1 MANRKI
7 VSRMFPPEM
16 IDLGLY
22 DELMPEEIFQQHCR
36 IILGGS
42 RRVEDV
48 ACSLREIYQKRGWRH
63 GYKSFDH
70 FVREK
75 LGYSPRYAY
84 LLISGLSVKD
94 TLIKAFENEG
104 RPEMAETIG
113 QMPDRKAAVLAALAD
128 DTIPGEEPRIKQFAE
143 TVGVER
149 IAKMRRGELEEEVR
163 AYRDHAANANEHQRP
178 ASKPTMNIEE
188 QQAEYLLDRAR
199 TLVNQAEQKLQ
210 ELARQ
215 RREPFFPSLRNSATK
230 LMDEVMKL
238 DILLNA

>member
-1 MANRKI
+1 MAKRKI
-7 VSRMFPPEM
+7 VSRMLPPEM
-16 IDLGLY
+16 IDLRLY

-48 ACSLREIYQKRGWRH
+48 ACSLRDIYQKRGWRH

-70 FVREK
+70 FVRQK
-75 LGYSPRYAY
+75 LSYTPQYAY

-94 TLIKAFENEG
+94 VLIKAFENEG

-113 QMPDRKAAVLAALAD
+113 QMSDRKAAVLAVLSE
-128 DTIPGEEPRIKQFAE
+128 DTIPGEEPMIKQFAE

-149 IAKMRRGELEEEVR
+149 IAKMRRDDLEEEVR
-163 AYRDHAANANEHQRP
+163 AYRDHAANADEHRRP
-178 ASKPTMNIEE
+178 ASKPTTNIEE
-188 QQAEYLLDRAR
+188 QRVEYLLDRAR
-199 TLVNQAEQKLQ
+199 TLVTQTEQKLQ
-210 ELARQ
+210 VLARQ
-215 RREPFFPSLRNSATK
+215 RSEPFPPSMCSSVTK
-230 LMDEVMKL
+230 LKDEVMKL